1 MTTIEEGNVGSWAS
15 ALSNLKGK
23 RCLVTGASS
32 GIGAAIANSEAPGFV
47 DTAFHD
53 GITSAE
59 ERARQVALT
68 PLSRA
73 ATPHECVGA
82 YLFLACDQL
91 SSFITGQSL
100 EVNGGWVMR

>member
-23 RCLVTGASS
+23 R
-32 GIGAAIANSEAPGFV
+32 
-47 DTAFHD
+47 
-53 GITSAE
+53 
-59 ERARQVALT
+59 ARQVALT

-73 ATPHECVGA
+73 ARPQECVGA

-100 EVNGGWVMR
+100 KVNGGWVTP